1 MGAVYSVSL
10 DLTFSAPGY
19 VISATHSF
27 VDNYGSRAVFSNVD
41 YSSIR
46 KAVEIILPERGM
58 IVKEDSIGRFVCE
71 CDFEASY
78 GWESVMTDW
87 FNYISQAQAI
97 CNDSSIKI
105 WPDEGWILGVTYNSG
120 VRWKTDNDSEWYR
133 TASGVTVPP
142 VEAVETRK
150 YISDDPEIQHVL
162 DVINE
167 YLIDEFGVV
176 VEDSDGLTDIGLMYT
191 TAGDNNEYEL
201 QVSANILEPSV
212 SYYIDGELVNKLD
225 FFDAEALAEYIS
237 DMNFDSYYNACVNL
251 IDWGDEE

>member
-1 MGAVYSVSL
+1 MSAVYSVSL
-10 DLTFSAPGY
+10 DLKFSAPGY
-19 VISATHSF
+19 VISATHRF
-27 VDNYGSRAVFSNVD
+27 VDNYGSGAVFSDVD

-58 IVKEDSIGRFVCE
+58 IVKEDSIGRFACE

-87 FNYISQAQAI
+87 FNYISQVQAV

-105 WPDEGWILGVTYNSG
+105 WPDEGWISGVTYNSG
-120 VRWKTDNDSEWYR
+120 VQWKSDDNSEWYR

-142 VEAVETRK
+142 VETVEIHK
-150 YISDDPEIQHVL
+150 YTSDDPEIQHVL

-167 YLIDEFGVV
+167 YLMDEFGIV
-176 VEDSDGLTDIGLMYT
+176 VEDSEDLTDIGLMYT
-191 TAGDNNEYEL
+191 TAGDDNEYEL

-212 SYYIDGELVNKLD
+212 SYYIDGELVDKDD
-225 FFDAEALAEYIS
+225 FFDAEALAEYLS
-237 DMNFDSYYNACVNL
+237 AMNFDSYYSACVQH